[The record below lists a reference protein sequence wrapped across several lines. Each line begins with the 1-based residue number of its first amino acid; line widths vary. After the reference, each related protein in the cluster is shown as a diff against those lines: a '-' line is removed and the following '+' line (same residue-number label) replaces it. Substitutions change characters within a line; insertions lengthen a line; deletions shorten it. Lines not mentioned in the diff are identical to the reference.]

1 MALIVIWG
9 LFVVRGNNAAKL
21 KFKQM
26 ETIKKVKNTL
36 IKIDKLNNIF
46 LLDGNGIWQ
55 QLKNKQIIK

>member
-1 MALIVIWG
+1 
-9 LFVVRGNNAAKL
+9 
-21 KFKQM
+21 M

-55 QLKNKQIIK
+55 QLNNKQIIKLF